1 MYRSLDPSGP
11 GAYRVATA
19 SHEAERDFRERGL
32 TEREADAARSALA
45 GMTAA
50 AAARE
55 MGISASTVGSLRQRA
70 YQKLGVSGAAE
81 LVRKYAEK
89 SADKN
94 AGEKDWRPT
103 LHSHGL
109 SETQASVL
117 SLACSGRSTAQ
128 IADELHLAEGTV
140 RAARATGYRMLG
152 VHSREELAD
161 LLEREAA
168 APRRRR
174 AARLAAAFLAA
185 AMVIAVAV
193 TAASY
198 LGSRPP
204 AVVETEFGEVPNV
217 VGMDLQQAWE
227 ALVAENYFPVIQ
239 ELRSTESPG
248 TVVDVD
254 VQELPENM
262 GISMPLDPNCTV
274 HAELNK
280 TPWKAEVI
288 LSVSGLRQ
296 IPQITLNCS
305 ERDARELLEDAGF
318 SNVEVTYQGDVD
330 PSDNRVILARP
341 TSGSWASPN
350 EPVELTVTSDI
361 TVPDVLGMTPLDAS
375 SELVLAGFSPD
386 PYITEWGYSTSD
398 KGTPVAIATD
408 PMCGKT
414 ARVGDTVR
422 IIFDHPLEE

>member
-1 MYRSLDPSGP
+1 MIP
-11 GAYRVATA
+11 TA

-32 TEREADAARSALA
+32 TEHEADAARSALA

-140 RAARATGYRMLG
+140 RAARATGYRMVG

-161 LLEREAA
+161 LLEHEARG

-204 AVVETEFGEVPNV
+204 VMVETEFGEVPNV

-239 ELRSTESPG
+239 ESRSTESPG

-262 GISMPLDPNCTV
+262 GISMPLDPSGTV
-274 HAELNK
+274 HAELNE

>member
-1 MYRSLDPSGP
+1 MIP
-11 GAYRVATA
+11 TA
-19 SHEAERDFRERGL
+19 SNEAERDFRERGL

-55 MGISASTVGSLRQRA
+55 MGVSSSTVGSLRQRA
-70 YQKLGVSGAAE
+70 YRKLGVGGAAE
-81 LVRKYAEK
+81 LARKYADNCIEK
-89 SADKN
+89 D
-94 AGEKDWRPT
+94 AGEKDWRPA
-103 LHSHGL
+103 LRAHGL

-117 SLACSGRSTAQ
+117 SLACSGRSTAR

-152 VHSREELAD
+152 VHSREELAA

-174 AARLAAAFLAA
+174 AARLAAACLAA
-185 AMVIAVAV
+185 AMVVAVAV
-193 TAASY
+193 TVASY
-198 LGSRPP
+198 FGSRPP
-204 AVVETEFGEVPNV
+204 AVVETEFGEMPNV

-227 ALVAENYFPVIQ
+227 MLVAENYFPVIQ
-239 ELRSTESPG
+239 ESRSTESPG

-262 GISMPLDPNCTV
+262 GISMPLDPNGTV
-274 HAELNK
+274 HAELNE
-280 TPWKAEVI
+280 TPWKAEAI

-296 IPQITLNCS
+296 IPHITLNCS

-330 PSDNRVILARP
+330 PSDNRIILARP

-408 PMCGKT
+408 PMCGKA

-422 IIFDHPLEE
+422 IIFDRPLEE

>member
-1 MYRSLDPSGP
+1 MIP
-11 GAYRVATA
+11 TA
-19 SHEAERDFRERGL
+19 SHEAERDFRERGF

-152 VHSREELAD
+152 VHSGEELAA

-174 AARLAAAFLAA
+174 AARLAAACLAA
-185 AMVIAVAV
+185 AMVVAVAV
-193 TAASY
+193 TAASH

-204 AVVETEFGEVPNV
+204 AVVKTEFGEAPNV

-227 ALVAENYFPVIQ
+227 ALVEADFLPIVRQGSARGAAGTVINQ
-239 ELRSTESPG
+239 STHELRTKNVLG
-248 TVVDVD
+248 V
-254 VQELPENM
+254 
-262 GISMPLDPNCTV
+262 LDPNG
-274 HAELNK
+274 A
-280 TPWKAEVI
+280 
-288 LSVSGLRQ
+288 LR
-296 IPQITLNCS
+296 
-305 ERDARELLEDAGF
+305 
-318 SNVEVTYQGDVD
+318 
-330 PSDNRVILARP
+330 
-341 TSGSWASPN
+341 
-350 EPVELTVTSDI
+350 
-361 TVPDVLGMTPLDAS
+361 
-375 SELVLAGFSPD
+375 
-386 PYITEWGYSTSD
+386 
-398 KGTPVAIATD
+398 
-408 PMCGKT
+408 
-414 ARVGDTVR
+414 
-422 IIFDHPLEE
+422 H

>member
-1 MYRSLDPSGP
+1 MIPR
-11 GAYRVATA
+11 ACE
-19 SHEAERDFRERGL
+19 EAERDFRERGL
-32 TEREADAARSALA
+32 TGREAEAARSALA

-50 AAARE
+50 AAALE
-55 MGISASTVGSLRQRA
+55 MGVSSSTVGNFRQRA
-70 YQKLGVSGAAE
+70 YRKLGVTGARELAAKYGRPREAE
-81 LVRKYAEK
+81 AEGRE
-89 SADKN
+89 
-94 AGEKDWRPT
+94 AGDSRAA
-103 LHSHGL
+103 LLARGL
-109 SETQASVL
+109 SQTQSDVL
-117 SLACSGRSTAQ
+117 SLVARGLST
-128 IADELHLAEGTV
+128 DEVAERLGVAPGTV
-140 RAARATGYRMLG
+140 SSARAAGYRMLG
-152 VHSREELAD
+152 VHSREELAA

-174 AARLAAAFLAA
+174 AARLAAACLAA
-185 AMVIAVAV
+185 AMVVAVAI
-193 TAASY
+193 TAAAY

-217 VGMDLQQAWE
+217 VGMDLQSAWE
-227 ALVAENYFPVIQ
+227 ALVAEGYFPVIQ
-239 ELRSTESPG
+239 ESRSAESPG

-254 VQELPENM
+254 VQELPESM
-262 GISMPLDPNCTV
+262 GISMPLDPSGTV
-274 HAELNK
+274 HAELNE
-280 TPWKAEVI
+280 TPWKAEAI

-296 IPQITLNCS
+296 IPNITLNCS
-305 ERDARELLEDAGF
+305 ERDARKLLEDAGF

-341 TSGSWASPN
+341 TSGSWASPD
-350 EPVELTVTSDI
+350 EPVELTVTSDV

-408 PMCGKT
+408 PMCGET

-422 IIFDHPLEE
+422 IIFDRPLGE

>member
-19 SHEAERDFRERGL
+19 SHEAERDFRERGF

-94 AGEKDWRPT
+94 AGEKDWRPA
-103 LHSHGL
+103 LRSHGL

-161 LLEREAA
+161 LLEREA
-168 APRRRR
+168 R
-174 AARLAAAFLAA
+174 AARLATAFLAA

-193 TAASY
+193 TAASH

-239 ELRSTESPG
+239 ESRSTESPG

-254 VQELPENM
+254 VQELPENI
-262 GISMPLDPNCTV
+262 GISMPLDPSGTV
-274 HAELNK
+274 HAELNE

-408 PMCGKT
+408 PTCGKT

>member
-1 MYRSLDPSGP
+1 M
-11 GAYRVATA
+11 
-19 SHEAERDFRERGL
+19 
-32 TEREADAARSALA
+32 
-45 GMTAA
+45 
-50 AAARE
+50 
-55 MGISASTVGSLRQRA
+55 
-70 YQKLGVSGAAE
+70 
-81 LVRKYAEK
+81 
-89 SADKN
+89 
-94 AGEKDWRPT
+94 
-103 LHSHGL
+103 
-109 SETQASVL
+109 L
-117 SLACSGRSTAQ
+117 SLACSGRSIAQ

-204 AVVETEFGEVPNV
+204 VMVETEFGEVPNV

-239 ELRSTESPG
+239 ESRSTESPG

-262 GISMPLDPNCTV
+262 GISMPLDPSGTV
-274 HAELNK
+274 HAELNE

-330 PSDNRVILARP
+330 PSDNRIILARP

-414 ARVGDTVR
+414 ARVGDTAR

>member
-1 MYRSLDPSGP
+1 MIP
-11 GAYRVATA
+11 TA
-19 SHEAERDFRERGL
+19 SNEAERDFRERGL
-32 TEREADAARSALA
+32 S
-45 GMTAA
+45 
-50 AAARE
+50 
-55 MGISASTVGSLRQRA
+55 Q
-70 YQKLGVSGAAE
+70 
-81 LVRKYAEK
+81 
-89 SADKN
+89 
-94 AGEKDWRPT
+94 
-103 LHSHGL
+103 
-109 SETQASVL
+109 TQSDVL
-117 SLACSGRSTAQ
+117 SLVARGLSTDEVAESLG
-128 IADELHLAEGTV
+128 IAPGTV
-140 RAARATGYRMLG
+140 SSARATGYRMLG

-161 LLEREAA
+161 LFEREAV

-174 AARLAAAFLAA
+174 VARLAAACLAGV
-185 AMVIAVAV
+185 MVVAVAV
-193 TAASY
+193 TVASY
-198 LGSRPP
+198 FGSRPP
-204 AVVETEFGEVPNV
+204 AVVETEFGEMPNV

-227 ALVAENYFPVIQ
+227 MLVAEGYFPVIQ
-239 ELRSTESPG
+239 ESRSTESPG

-262 GISMPLDPNCTV
+262 GISMPLDPNGTV
-274 HAELNK
+274 HAELNE
-280 TPWKAEVI
+280 TPWKAEAI
-288 LSVSGLRQ
+288 LGVSGLRQ
-296 IPQITLNCS
+296 IPHITLNCS

-330 PSDNRVILARP
+330 PSDNRIILARP

-408 PMCGKT
+408 PMCGKA

-422 IIFDHPLEE
+422 IIFDRPLEE

>member
-1 MYRSLDPSGP
+1 MIPR
-11 GAYRVATA
+11 ACE
-19 SHEAERDFRERGL
+19 EAERDFRERGL
-32 TEREADAARSALA
+32 TGREAEAARSALA

-50 AAARE
+50 AAALE
-55 MGISASTVGSLRQRA
+55 MGVSSSTVGNFRQRA
-70 YQKLGVSGAAE
+70 YRKLGVTGARELAAKYGRPREAGAE
-81 LVRKYAEK
+81 GRE
-89 SADKN
+89 
-94 AGEKDWRPT
+94 AGDSRAA
-103 LHSHGL
+103 LLARGL
-109 SETQASVL
+109 SQTQSDVL
-117 SLACSGRSTAQ
+117 SLVARGLST
-128 IADELHLAEGTV
+128 DEVAERLGVAPGTV
-140 RAARATGYRMLG
+140 SSARAAGYRMLG
-152 VHSREELAD
+152 VHSREELAA

-174 AARLAAAFLAA
+174 AARLAAACLAA
-185 AMVIAVAV
+185 AMVVAVAI
-193 TAASY
+193 TAAAY

-217 VGMDLQQAWE
+217 VGMDLQSAWE
-227 ALVAENYFPVIQ
+227 ALVAEGYFPVIQ
-239 ELRSTESPG
+239 ESRSAESPG

-254 VQELPENM
+254 VQELPESM
-262 GISMPLDPNCTV
+262 GISMPLDPSGTV
-274 HAELNK
+274 HAELNE
-280 TPWKAEVI
+280 TPWKAEAI

-296 IPQITLNCS
+296 IPNITLNCS
-305 ERDARELLEDAGF
+305 ERDARKLLEDAGF

-341 TSGSWASPN
+341 TSGSWASPD
-350 EPVELTVTSDI
+350 EPVELTVTSDV

-408 PMCGKT
+408 PMCGET

-422 IIFDHPLEE
+422 IIFDRPLGE